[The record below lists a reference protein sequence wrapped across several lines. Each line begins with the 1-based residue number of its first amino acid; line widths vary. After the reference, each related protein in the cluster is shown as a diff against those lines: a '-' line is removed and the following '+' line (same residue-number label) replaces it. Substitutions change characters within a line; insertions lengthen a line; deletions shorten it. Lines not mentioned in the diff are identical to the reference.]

1 MERYTKNAL
10 ILMIGLV
17 LIMVTGTYVGAIV
30 LKGDMETKYTKV
42 MEEEAEAAHLSLT
55 HLVELDETGEY
66 IGFTIAGAISGL
78 AIGYLWPSVFEQKRR
93 AE

>member
-1 MERYTKNAL
+1 MERFTKNAI

-17 LIMVTGTYVGAIV
+17 VFMVTGTYIGAV
-30 LKGDMETKYTKV
+30 ALKGDMETKYAKV

-55 HLVELDETGEY
+55 NLVELNEAGEY
-66 IGFTIAGAISGL
+66 IGFTIAGAMSGL
-78 AIGYLWPSVFEQKRR
+78 AVGYLWPTVFGQKRR